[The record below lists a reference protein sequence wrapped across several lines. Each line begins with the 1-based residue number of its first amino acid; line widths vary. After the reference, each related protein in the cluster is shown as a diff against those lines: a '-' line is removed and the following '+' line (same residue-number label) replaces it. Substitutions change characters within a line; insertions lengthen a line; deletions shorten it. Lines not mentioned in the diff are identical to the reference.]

1 MGKGLVVEK
10 TFYSIQVK
18 MEKISYLV
26 TKNKTNKTL
35 VKITEQGSRG

>member
-26 TKNKTNKTL
+26 TKTKTNKTL